1 MKKQNLVLWS
11 VLMTILLSV
20 SSILA
25 QDKKMDMKPM
35 PAGEMKM
42 SDMSKGPHH
51 MLMMAYHHN
60 AVAFTRV
67 LLDMTSDGKIEN
79 VDLARAAFAEIK
91 RSVDKMEEI
100 QKSHMSSMGK
110 MDAAMTE
117 KMKPMMEKMEAE
129 KAALKGHVLALEKAL
144 QANAPNAS
152 DVEMHAAVL
161 LLKFENMNKPEK
173 KMEM

>member
-1 MKKQNLVLWS
+1 MKKQKLFIWS
-11 VLMTILLSV
+11 VVMVILLSV
-20 SSILA
+20 SSIFA
-25 QDKKMDMKPM
+25 QGNKMDMKPM
-35 PAGEMKM
+35 PKDDMKM
-42 SDMSKGPHH
+42 SDMSKTPHH

-60 AVAFTRV
+60 ALAFTRV

-91 RSVDKMEEI
+91 RSTEKMEEI
-100 QKSHMSSMGK
+100 QKSHMSSMDK

-117 KMKPMMEKMEAE
+117 KMKPMVEKMEAE
-129 KAALKGHVLALEKAL
+129 KAALKVHLLALEKAL

-161 LLKFENMNKPEK
+161 LLKFEKMNKPEK